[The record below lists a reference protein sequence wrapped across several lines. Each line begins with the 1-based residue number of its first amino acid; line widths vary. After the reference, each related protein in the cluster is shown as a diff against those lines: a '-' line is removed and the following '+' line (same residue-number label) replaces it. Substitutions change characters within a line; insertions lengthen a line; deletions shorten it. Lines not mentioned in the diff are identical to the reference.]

1 MTSSLSRSSLA
12 DHKTTIVALVKD
24 DDVRDM
30 LGTLETLGFYSS
42 RMRAQAAVA
51 GTGSFGDKALRQ
63 LIRVELA
70 QLWVVAKFE
79 ISKRCSS
86 LLQSKIHSY

>member
-24 DDVRDM
+24 DNVRDM

-51 GTGSFGDKALRQ
+51 GTGSF
-63 LIRVELA
+63 
-70 QLWVVAKFE
+70 
-79 ISKRCSS
+79 
-86 LLQSKIHSY
+86 